1 MQEQGATVNDIFKLL
16 GQEYFNKMLLMER
29 VATLEKMLEET
40 SKKKNPIEPEVV
52 K

>member
-29 VATLEKMLEET
+29 VSILEKMLEEANKN
-40 SKKKNPIEPEVV
+40 KKTVVDPEVL
-52 K
+52 